1 MLVDLTL
8 PSGRIARREV
18 PIDILDLPAT
28 RSTAGKRR
36 PAPGEEPRGVA
47 PRTRELPR
55 GTISGEEGASSS
67 AAVRSDGEA
76 SEASDAE
83 GGDEA
88 GGSVTEPPAARSSS
102 DRGRAQS
109 AASVART
116 RRDEAV
122 FEAYAKLASKA
133 AEHGITDLSAFLSGR
148 VFENHGFEYDAA
160 NQVILK
166 DIAP

>member
-1 MLVDLTL
+1 M
-8 PSGRIARREV
+8 PIAN
-18 PIDILDLPAT
+18 LDLPAA

-36 PAPGEEPRGVA
+36 PLPGEEPRGVA
-47 PRTRELPR
+47 PRTRELPH

-67 AAVRSDGEA
+67 AAVRSESEA

-88 GGSVTEPPAARSSS
+88 GGSVTEPPAARSSG

-116 RRDEAV
+116 RRDEIGDCSREVVPAGSPP
-122 FEAYAKLASKA
+122 YASVSAA
-133 AEHGITDLSAFLSGR
+133 AEWMGA
-148 VFENHGFEYDAA
+148 V
-160 NQVILK
+160 QQ
-166 DIAP
+166 